1 MSRIL
6 VFGNEKGGAGKSTM
20 AMHITSALLHSG
32 ATVGVMDLDMRQVS
46 LKRFFENRT
55 VFSKTHDV
63 TLPMAEIGDIA
74 AHEDITRPGWEKPA
88 FEAVLDDLKSRFD
101 YVIIDCPGA
110 LTPLSALAHA
120 AADTLI
126 TPLNDSY
133 IDFDLLARVD
143 PETNAVK
150 GPSIYSE
157 MVWDARKN
165 RALAGGKPV
174 DWIVA
179 RNRLSSL
186 NMHNKRKLGDA
197 LTDLSKRIGFRF
209 AAGLSDRVVFRELFT
224 QGLTLLDHKLVNSIP
239 SKMSNVAA
247 RQEVRDLVLE
257 LKLPDLELAF

>member
-20 AMHITSALLHSG
+20 AMHVTSALLHSG
-32 ATVGVMDLDMRQVS
+32 ASVGIMDLDMRQIS
-46 LKRFFENRT
+46 LKRFFENREAFAASHK
-55 VFSKTHDV
+55 VD
-63 TLPMAEIGDIA
+63 LPMARIGEIA
-74 AHEDITRPGWEKPA
+74 AFEDITSPGWEKPA
-88 FEAVLDDLKSRFD
+88 FESVLTGLQAQCD
-101 YVIIDCPGA
+101 YVVVDCPGA

-165 RALAGGKPV
+165 RALAGGKPI

-209 AAGLSDRVVFRELFT
+209 AAGLSDRVVFRELFP
-224 QGLTLLDHKLVNSIP
+224 QGLTLLDHKLVSEIP
-239 SKMSNVAA
+239 TKMSNVAA